1 MCEEDRWAHAQQAVE
16 GIAEVAAQ
24 YDSDGIDLH
33 FINSTQVGTRLTVR
47 LISLFT
53 FVSQSERF

>member
-16 GIAEVAAQ
+16 GIAGVAAQ

-33 FINSTQVGTRLTVR
+33 FINSTQVGTSLKVHI
-47 LISLFT
+47 ISFFICPRELA
-53 FVSQSERF
+53 